1 MTGRFLTSHDP
12 DFEVWSCSPGA
23 GSKTGFRRQS
33 TTVIDTLRDHS
44 YIQSDFQPVSPD
56 SNPLP
61 QLELKEMKG
70 NDSFTAKLLLSP
82 LPSDTRRHS
91 DSSVPLSPESES
103 DGIFSKSLGCR
114 YCLNHAP
121 LTPHP
126 LCTSCRLL
134 FLSRTRTTKSSIPCV
149 FVPTPC
155 ICGDQLVSPTGLLL
169 GVGGHRG
176 SLSEDSALSEL
187 NKSLENITG
196 NKHVPNPALLR
207 VPSMVFKTGPSR
219 SVRSHG
225 DENELTES
233 LSSEQTSKMATHR
246 RASVC
251 MGDRTVMYP
260 VGWTVG
266 ILNSLWLKWALCCCR
281 RKPCNWGF

>member
-1 MTGRFLTSHDP
+1 
-12 DFEVWSCSPGA
+12 
-23 GSKTGFRRQS
+23 
-33 TTVIDTLRDHS
+33 
-44 YIQSDFQPVSPD
+44 
-56 SNPLP
+56 
-61 QLELKEMKG
+61 MKG